1 MTRRSPRASN
11 GEAETLRRYLKEI
24 ARYPTLEHDE
34 ELALARRIQAGDEA
48 ALKRMVESNL
58 RFVVAY
64 AKRYRNPNVS
74 FLDLIHEGNL
84 GLIQA
89 AKKYDPFKEGQDVK
103 FITYAVWWIRQAIL
117 HALAE
122 HAGSFRLPQKQ
133 ANTLYRLERV
143 RTALVEELGR
153 SPTEEELAEEMGITV
168 DDVRVLTQASQSSV
182 SLNDPVDVEGDS
194 ELGDLLEQTV
204 LPDTDEGVL
213 RESFLA
219 TLAEILAK
227 ELPDRERDVL
237 KLRFGLE
244 SDQPMTLREIGDQ
257 LGLSRE
263 RVRQIESRALNKL
276 RRSHKARISW
286 GTSTEDLVATSRLA
300 PSSRRGRLT
309 PTRIGRRPGED
320 ALAPPAI
327 SAPGSSPSRP
337 GCRRAGRGGRAG
349 RVGRA

>member
-1 MTRRSPRASN
+1 MTRRSSRTTN

-34 ELALARRIQAGDEA
+34 ELELARRIQEGDET

-64 AKRYRNPNVS
+64 AKRYRNPNVA

-143 RTALVEELGR
+143 RTALVEDLGR
-153 SPTEEELAEEMGITV
+153 SPTDGELAEELGITI

-204 LPDTDEGVL
+204 LPDTDEGIL

-219 TLAEILAK
+219 ALGEILA
-227 ELPDRERDVL
+227 ELPKREREVL
-237 KLRFGLE
+237 ELRFGLGN
-244 SDQPMTLREIGDQ
+244 DQPLTLREIGDK
-257 LGLSRE
+257 LDLSRE

-276 RRSHKARISW
+276 RRSHKAR
-286 GTSTEDLVATSRLA
+286 TLV
-300 PSSRRGRLT
+300 GYLT
-309 PTRIGRRPGED
+309 
-320 ALAPPAI
+320 
-327 SAPGSSPSRP
+327 
-337 GCRRAGRGGRAG
+337 
-349 RVGRA
+349 